1 MFLSP
6 QKIVEYCD
14 VHHSMKVADFGSS
27 IGTFTIPLAKRVGAH
42 GVVYAIDVQKDLLAK
57 LHNDAK
63 AEKIENIEIILSDFE
78 KLNGTKLKDESI
90 DRVLLANTFFQVED
104 KIACISEIYRVLKK
118 GGKVIFIDWLDSF
131 DGIGP
136 HKNSV
141 MSPKESVELFEN
153 NKFKKVHDFPAGD
166 HHYGILFI
174 K

>member
-27 IGTFTIPLAKRVGAH
+27 IGTFAIPLAKRVGVH
-42 GVVYAIDVQKDLLAK
+42 GTIYAIDVQKDLLAK

-63 AEKIENIEIILSDFE
+63 KEKLENIEIILANFE
-78 KLNGTKLKDESI
+78 KINGTKLQNESV
-90 DRVLLANTFFQVED
+90 DRVIISNTFFQVED
-104 KIACISEIYRVLKK
+104 KSSCVSEIYRILKK
-118 GGKVIFIDWLDSF
+118 GGKVIFIDWADSF
-131 DGIGP
+131 LGTGP
-136 HKNSV
+136 HKDSIV
-141 MSPKESVELFEN
+141 SAKEAVEIFEN
-153 NKFKKVHDFPAGD
+153 KHFKKEHDFPAGD